1 MTRTPNRSDWRRRRS
16 ADPEDMNNDRALWAE
31 GACLAFVIATG
42 TDWADVLQDLL
53 TDLMHLA
60 DRDKEFDF
68 DRDLA
73 RARAHY
79 AAETG
84 KE

>member
-1 MTRTPNRSDWRRRRS
+1 MTRTPSRSDWRRRLP
-16 ADPEDMNNDRALWAE
+16 ADPEGMNDDRALWAE

-42 TDWADVLQDLL
+42 ADWADVLQDLL

-60 DRDKEFDF
+60 DRDTEFDF
-68 DRDLA
+68 GRDLA

-79 AAETG
+79 LAETG